1 VLGRAIAATQI
12 TSVSNILARYGM
24 NIERIDRLS
33 RRLIPEESTGNA
45 CVELAVCGDPDNE
58 APMRADFLAA
68 AQELSIDI
76 AFQRESIF
84 RRNRRLFAFDMDST
98 LIQGEVI
105 DELARLAGV
114 GEQVSR
120 ITEAAMRG
128 ELNFDESF
136 TRRVAL
142 LKGLPAERV
151 NTLLDGIPLAEG
163 AERLIRTL
171 KLLGYKT
178 AILSGGFT
186 FFARDLQRRM
196 GIDHVHAN
204 ELEVAN
210 GVVTGRVLP
219 PIVNG
224 ARKAALLAEIAQ
236 AEGVSLEQCVAVGD
250 GANDIP
256 MLNLAGMGIAYRA
269 KPLVREKAGQSISSL
284 GLDGLLYLIGVRDR
298 DLPMHELVRTPN
310 LARPGTE

>member
-1 VLGRAIAATQI
+1 MLGRSITAIQ
-12 TSVSNILARYGM
+12 LARVSRIIASHGM

-33 RRLIPEESTGNA
+33 AELSPRAAGANA
-45 CVELAVCGDPDNE
+45 CVELALSGDGSRE
-58 APMRADFLAA
+58 AHMRAEFLGV

-105 DELARLAGV
+105 DELAKMAGV
-114 GEQVSR
+114 GEQVAR

-136 TRRVAL
+136 ARRVGQ
-142 LKGLPAERV
+142 LKGLPADRV
-151 NTLLDGIPLAEG
+151 YGLLDTIPLAEG
-163 AERLIRTL
+163 AERLVRTL

-178 AILSGGFT
+178 AILSGGFM
-186 FFARDLQRRM
+186 FFARSLQERL
-196 GIDHVHAN
+196 GIDYVHSN
-204 ELEVAN
+204 ELEISGGA
-210 GVVTGRVLP
+210 VTGRVIP

-224 ARKAALLAEIAQ
+224 ERKAALLAEIAEC
-236 AEGVSLEQCVAVGD
+236 EGFSLEQVVAVGD

-269 KPLVREKAGQSISSL
+269 KALVRRSADHAISSL

-298 DLPMHELVRTPN
+298 DLRPHEAEIAGGV
-310 LARPGTE
+310 GE